1 MRQRKSHELP
11 ASSRVSVVSVAHL
24 MISISDS
31 LPGEASE
38 SGIIFQPAEV
48 EDVVIETV
56 DETKG
61 EGESD
66 MPYSKPQFPA
76 LTPPLSCKKSFEDL
90 LSVWLASSPD

>member
-1 MRQRKSHELP
+1 M
-11 ASSRVSVVSVAHL
+11 VSVVPHL
-24 MISISDS
+24 SRISNS

-76 LTPPLSCKKSFEDL
+76 LTPPLSCKNSFEDL
-90 LSVWLASSPD
+90 SNVWLQVEVSDRFSSIAEKSCYSHL